1 VSSCLNWG
9 SALANPSDVFAVNP
23 SGGPPTAH
31 GHVTAILPNPRTLS
45 TLSTVVT
52 PSARLRMRMPIS
64 QTEPHAPQSTVRT
77 TFDFEVQREHPLQ
90 AETSCLDVSIY
101 RSTTQ
106 QLDRARLIV
115 SYPTQH
121 APKAQQPEHQVA
133 RRASALTEMMK
144 ARVGM
149 GSADFD
155 VSSSVKVTW
164 GLPVGD
170 GSTRLI
176 APSSSSLSSP
186 RAKR

>member
-1 VSSCLNWG
+1 VSSCLNCKED
-9 SALANPSDVFAVNP
+9 LADPSDVFAVNP

-31 GHVTAILPNPRTLS
+31 GHVTAILPNPRSLS

-77 TFDFEVQREHPLQ
+77 TFTFGIQRQHPFQ

-101 RSTTQ
+101 RSTAQ

-121 APKAQQPEHQVA
+121 TPKVQLPERQVA

-170 GSTRLI
+170 GSTHLI
-176 APSSSSLSSP
+176 APSSSSVSSP
-186 RAKR
+186 QPRR